1 MQDFIKEITSYKTVA
16 VVSHVRPDG
25 DAIGSQVAVCL
36 WLKAQGV
43 DTVAVNEDEV
53 PANLQWLLGFFPIQK
68 PDVLKKNDVD
78 AFLFVDGN
86 ALDRFGSS
94 VVLHCVSKPLFVID
108 HHPEPKIKPQQS
120 LIDEKATSTCELI
133 FLLFLNSDLSMLTR
147 QAAMAIY
154 TGMMTDTGSF
164 RFDSV
169 NETTHTIIAELLKR
183 GGFKPNEVAE
193 QIYDVKSLNQIQL
206 LGMALQTLQLHEKE
220 LASLAVTET
229 MFKATQTDKADTEG
243 LVAYPLSVK
252 GIRAAAMF
260 IEMEGR
266 IKISLRSRSD
276 LDANEWAKQFGGG
289 GHKKAS
295 GAWHPGPLEQAIKD
309 VMEAGKCLVS
319 KDSD

>member
-1 MQDFIKEITSYKTVA
+1 MQDFIQEITSFKNVA

-25 DAIGSQVAVCL
+25 DAVGSQIAVSL
-36 WLKAQGV
+36 WLKAHGV
-43 DTVAVNEDEV
+43 DPVAVNEDDI
-53 PANLQWLLGFFPIQK
+53 PANLKWLLDFFPIQK
-68 PDVLKKNDVD
+68 PEILDKTDVD

-94 VVLHCVSKPLFVID
+94 VISHCADKPLFVID
-108 HHPEPKIKPQQS
+108 HHPEPKINPQQS

-133 FLLFLNSDLSMLTR
+133 FLLFLNSDLSLLKR
-147 QAAMAIY
+147 EAAMAIY

-169 NETTHTIIAELLKR
+169 NESTHTIIAELLKR

-193 QIYDVKSLNQIQL
+193 QVYDVRSLNQIQL
-206 LGMALQTLQLHEKE
+206 LGMALQTLNLHKNG
-220 LASLAVTET
+220 LASLAVTEA
-229 MFKATQTDKADTEG
+229 MFKATQTEKADTEG

-252 GIRAAAMF
+252 GVRAAAMF
-260 IEMEGR
+260 IEMDGR
-266 IKISLRSRSD
+266 IKMSLRSRSD

-309 VMEAGKCLVS
+309 VMEAGNCLIP
-319 KDSD
+319 